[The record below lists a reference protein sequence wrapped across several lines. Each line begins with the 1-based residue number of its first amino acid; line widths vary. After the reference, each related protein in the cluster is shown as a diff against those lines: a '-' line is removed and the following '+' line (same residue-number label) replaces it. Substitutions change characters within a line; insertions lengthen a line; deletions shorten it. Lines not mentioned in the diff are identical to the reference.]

1 MWHAGSPGKAFCVFA
16 GALGK
21 NQLDCRPGAKFSF
34 CLAEKD
40 LKNAERSQGGIWF
53 AKEGDDKHAFS
64 SKYMSASPSP
74 RDQHMKT
81 GFACALW

>member
-1 MWHAGSPGKAFCVFA
+1 MSEHLWHGRSAGKAFCVFA

-21 NQLDCRPGAKFSF
+21 NQLDCRAGPKFSF

-40 LKNAERSQGGIWF
+40 LKNAEGSRGGIWF
-53 AKEGDDKHAFS
+53 AKEGDDKHALS

-74 RDQHMKT
+74 RYQHKKT
-81 GFACALW
+81 EVW